1 MGELIKLKIQGYENQ
16 NYSES
21 KKSGEFATQVNPATL
36 KLGKRLNYYQNGEV
50 NGHPIL
56 KKFRSQA
63 LDSLSFEVIMDDT
76 GVIPSKTGKIK
87 DRINQLEKAVYRIN
101 SESHEPSYT
110 KVVWGTFIFKGRVE
124 SINYD
129 YNLFAPDGT
138 PLRVKISFSFAGY
151 FDKDVSQ
158 MNSPDLSRVITFRA
172 GDTIARYCDEI
183 YGDASFCHEIAAYNN
198 LSEFRKIEPGTKI
211 HFPPLARK

>member
-1 MGELIKLKIQGYENQ
+1 MGELVKLKIQGYETQ

-21 KKSGEFATQVNPATL
+21 KKSGEFVTQVNPTTL

-76 GVIPSKTGKIK
+76 GIIPSKTGKIK
-87 DRINQLEKAVYRIN
+87 DRLNQLEKAVYRIN

-110 KVVWGTFIFKGRVE
+110 KVIWGSFIFRGRVE
-124 SINYD
+124 SLNYD
-129 YNLFAPDGT
+129 YTLFAPDGT
-138 PLRVKISFSFAGY
+138 PLRVKISLSFAGY

-172 GDTIARYCDEI
+172 GDSIARYCDEI